1 MLIPRYL
8 FVSFIL
14 FPRFGYAAH
23 TPTPQAQSAVAITH
37 AAISCWPY
45 DDFVVMQANIAPADQ
60 VETARVYFR
69 ASDFL
74 DFYYVE
80 MTRNQEGL
88 FEAVMPQPT
97 QETDRVIY
105 YVEAVDHEFNAT
117 QTAEYDPNVVASGSC
132 DYRRFLGVPSIVIG
146 SVVANVPAV
155 PAGFQAVGITGFTTG
170 AATGGG
176 AAAGGGGLSTAAIAG
191 IAGAAAAG
199 AVGIAL
205 AATGDD
211 DAAASNGGGAGT
223 PGGGTPGGGSGGGTD
238 PADIDND
245 GDGFSENRGDCDDTD
260 RRVSPNGEVEFT
272 NARFQPSSVNCPE
285 GSTDFEFRV
294 SIRFD
299 GANNSCST
307 VDINAVDV
315 LATVTRVQGPITNQ
329 VGESGS
335 FNNRPANPNSL
346 GVGRSRNGILVN
358 LPFNCFNQ
366 TGSQSGFFEFDGELT
381 VRTSAET
388 YTLRTS
394 NEFRLDFPLTSP
406 LSAVGVGGGWRGNAG
421 ANTQKRRQEVILNWS
436 SEVTVPGG
444 RGQVLF
450 NGASGSFAGPGRSQ
464 ASSTVQT
471 GVNVVEGQLVAG
483 NGRAGTWRFDFGNPG
498 GFERG
503 SIEVRM
509 GQVELLTDSSIVFR
523 LSGSVGERISF
534 SFRARR

>member
-1 MLIPRYL
+1 MSIPRYL
-8 FVSFIL
+8 FLAFIL
-14 FPRFGYAAH
+14 FPRFGYAA
-23 TPTPQAQSAVAITH
+23 PTPQAESAVAITH
-37 AAISCWPY
+37 DAISCWPY
-45 DDFVVMQANIAPADQ
+45 DDFVVMQANIAPADE
-60 VETARVYFR
+60 VETARIYFR

-105 YVEAVDHEFNAT
+105 YVEAVDNEFNAT
-117 QTAEYDPNVVASGSC
+117 QTAEYDPNVVPSGSC
-132 DYRRFLGVPSIVIG
+132 DYRHFLGVPSIVIG
-146 SVVANVPAV
+146 SLVANVPAV
-155 PAGFQAVGITGFTTG
+155 PAGFQAVGITGFTAG
-170 AATGGG
+170 AAMGG
-176 AAAGGGGLSTAAIAG
+176 AAAGTGGLSTAAIAG
-191 IAGAAAAG
+191 ITAAAAAG
-199 AVGIAL
+199 AVGIAV
-205 AATGDD
+205 AATGGDD
-211 DAAASNGGGAGT
+211 TAASGGGGTGT
-223 PGGGTPGGGSGGGTD
+223 PGGGMPGGGTD

-260 RRVSPNGEVEFT
+260 RRVNPNGEVEFA
-272 NARFQPSSVNCPE
+272 NARFQPSSVSCPE
-285 GSTDFEFRV
+285 GSTNFDFRV

-299 GANNSCST
+299 GTNNSCST

-335 FNNRPANPNSL
+335 FNNRPANPNRL
-346 GVGRSRNGILVN
+346 VVGQSRNGIIVN

-366 TGSQSGFFEFDGELT
+366 TGSESGFFEFDGELT
-381 VRTSAET
+381 VRTSADA

-421 ANTQKRRQEVILNWS
+421 AGNTQQRRQEVILNWS
-436 SEVTVPGG
+436 SELTVPGG
-444 RGQVLF
+444 RGQVMF
-450 NGASGSFAGPGRSQ
+450 NGTSGSFAGTGRSQ

-471 GVNVVEGQLVAG
+471 GTNVVEGWLVAA
-483 NGRAGTWRFDFGNPG
+483 NGRAGTWRFDLGDTG
-498 GFERG
+498 GVERG
-503 SIEVRM
+503 SLEVRM
-509 GQVELLTDSSIVFR
+509 GRVELVTESSIVFR
-523 LSGSVGERISF
+523 LSGSVGERVSF